1 MRPRNSAGRGEP
13 FYIDLSAELLRA
25 LLSVFRSLS
34 AAPSS
39 PHAKPQQQAIKEM
52 VALCAA
58 QGSPASF
65 RLSIASPCR
74 RTRFAG
80 RSRPP
85 A

>member
-39 PHAKPQQQAIKEM
+39 PHETEQQAIKEM
-52 VALCAA
+52 VALWA
-58 QGSPASF
+58 PMH
-65 RLSIASPCR
+65 RLLA
-74 RTRFAG
+74 FG
-80 RSRPP
+80 
-85 A
+85 